1 MEKLQKRSNIAR
13 LEALSNALP
22 VKWDFPRSKD
32 IIKSQSMAVAFFYG
46 DSPRKAKRKSNNA
59 CELVNST

>member
-32 IIKSQSMAVAFFYG
+32 IIKSQSMAVAFFMVILLG
-46 DSPRKAKRKSNNA
+46 KPKENPTMRAN
-59 CELVNST
+59 